1 MEMEKTGQT
10 QPKAPEKQN
19 TFWEGMV
26 LKILDNLQVK
36 FKNVHIRIEA
46 PFDNNHTSFGM
57 SLEEMFVVNTNDKW
71 EEEFIDRNVHKNA
84 NIFKLLKISNFGIYL
99 NPNETSLF
107 YNIYETNIKEKTE
120 KETFDLIEQAMNEVF
135 PEGEKKLINMEYLI
149 EPMSLT
155 AKMTQRNDMTI
166 VNDKDNDK
174 NIQLPKIHLVL
185 ELDKFN
191 FDIQKEQYDCIIKI
205 INTVS
210 QYHQILHDFNN
221 TNKFKFY
228 RPRIKLSEAL
238 KSKKEDENKN
248 KDKINLVSIDEYKK
262 QIIKE
267 WLKFAGHMIVFQ
279 IKYIKKNNKNIFN
292 IYKILVDEY
301 QKTFELLY
309 KKYYLIHNENK
320 KTETLTD
327 KELRQLYYIIEIT
340 DLNDLYIWSSKVLE
354 EIFTEKKMEE
364 KKYNNTSYLGYIFGT
379 KFNEDELI
387 TKEEKD
393 KIKELLTIDINKAM
407 KIITNL
413 DKETKLQIDFILNE
427 GSFKFTK
434 YFNEQKITE
443 GFEFQY
449 KGFFFSTRQG
459 ESFNEFNLHLD
470 KINVYLFNM
479 IGNRMISIPIT
490 YKHLDQGTHPAK
502 TKIILK
508 RKSKGY
514 EPIIIKNNV
523 KTSEDEGNIDNNN
536 NSKNLLDSESVF
548 AKYETF
554 NSMQSDFDDPGKE
567 KISIKRYHRRLSSL
581 KMDEF
586 LEKQD
591 SEYSDANEEIKSEE
605 NKKDKFNESFKEDN
619 KYFMT
624 LYFLKNLYNADD
636 NINSKLKLYINVLH
650 ITYHQVFLERLI
662 NFLKVPID
670 EDVANKALD
679 TFEELKLGTQQS
691 IINNIYKKKY
701 NSNLYRTKKNLNPDK

>member
-1 MEMEKTGQT
+1 MFEVLIEKLILSYFGDYIENLDRNKLSLGLWSGSLTLEDIKINPKSINRFKLPFKFLFGKIKKLSLLIPWKQNFSVPTEITIDSVQIVLTATSDSNKWDYTDYNNYENKLYYLLKFSNERMLQLAQSFIEETKKMEMEKTGQT

-309 KKYYLIHNENK
+309 KKYYLI
-320 KTETLTD
+320 
-327 KELRQLYYIIEIT
+327 
-340 DLNDLYIWSSKVLE
+340 W
-354 EIFTEKKMEE
+354 
-364 KKYNNTSYLGYIFGT
+364 G
-379 KFNEDELI
+379 
-387 TKEEKD
+387 
-393 KIKELLTIDINKAM
+393 
-407 KIITNL
+407 
-413 DKETKLQIDFILNE
+413 
-427 GSFKFTK
+427 
-434 YFNEQKITE
+434 
-443 GFEFQY
+443 
-449 KGFFFSTRQG
+449 
-459 ESFNEFNLHLD
+459 
-470 KINVYLFNM
+470 
-479 IGNRMISIPIT
+479 
-490 YKHLDQGTHPAK
+490 
-502 TKIILK
+502 
-508 RKSKGY
+508 
-514 EPIIIKNNV
+514 
-523 KTSEDEGNIDNNN
+523 
-536 NSKNLLDSESVF
+536 KNLIF
-548 AKYETF
+548 
-554 NSMQSDFDDPGKE
+554 
-567 KISIKRYHRRLSSL
+567 
-581 KMDEF
+581 
-586 LEKQD
+586 
-591 SEYSDANEEIKSEE
+591 
-605 NKKDKFNESFKEDN
+605 
-619 KYFMT
+619 
-624 LYFLKNLYNADD
+624 
-636 NINSKLKLYINVLH
+636 
-650 ITYHQVFLERLI
+650 
-662 NFLKVPID
+662 
-670 EDVANKALD
+670 
-679 TFEELKLGTQQS
+679 
-691 IINNIYKKKY
+691 
-701 NSNLYRTKKNLNPDK
+701 